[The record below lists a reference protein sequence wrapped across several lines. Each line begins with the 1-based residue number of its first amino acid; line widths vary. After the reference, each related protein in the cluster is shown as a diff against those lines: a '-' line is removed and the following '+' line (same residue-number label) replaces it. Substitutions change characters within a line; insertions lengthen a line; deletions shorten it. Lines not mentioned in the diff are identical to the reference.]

1 MTVLPVVFLYV
12 TFLEFGH
19 SHGTRTSETIIV
31 TRIVVHAS
39 PAWLLWSLSFGSRHG
54 VNRLWW
60 SLRLSGAAVAKGAK
74 LVCLLNY
81 LIFLWFWWNSK
92 YITTS
97 GMVHAWKN
105 IQRIRTSLH
114 RCEWSGWISGSSHS
128 FFVSSPR
135 PHVASFDVYHIQNT
149 SFIVRRS
156 PGPFWE
162 LRGRNFTPLIEK
174 LFKMGILSKQSK

>member
-128 FFVSSPR
+128 FFRFFATATGRIFWRISHPKYVI
-135 PHVASFDVYHIQNT
+135 HCT
-149 SFIVRRS
+149 SFPRSILGATRKKFYPFNRKIV
-156 PGPFWE
+156 
-162 LRGRNFTPLIEK
+162 
-174 LFKMGILSKQSK
+174 